1 MPAVAPEAFVSD
13 TDSLQADWRRIEPLA
28 ELSALFLG
36 PERQVLVAAWGLL
49 LNEIEQAAMD
59 LSEPRVAAVKLAWWA
74 EELQR
79 AGQDSARHPLL
90 RSLRPVL
97 ERAPLQAGDWA
108 ALIAAAMALGSDE
121 ASVASVEAQLD
132 RYGRFTRPAA
142 RIEVALF
149 GGEAADTARLHAVHL
164 ALEQWLLARRRQ
176 RQPWPLDLV
185 ARHGV
190 SPAQAQAESDP
201 IPTAFVREHARSL
214 LASCTRAARP
224 ALYRAVASVAR
235 GQALRQLSRSA
246 AIVPLAIRPG
256 PALAF
261 SLWRAVR
268 RAGKA

>member
-1 MPAVAPEAFVSD
+1 MVLERTLSG

-28 ELSALFLG
+28 ELSELFLG
-36 PERQVLVAAWGLL
+36 PERHVRVAAWGLL

-74 EELQR
+74 DELQR

-90 RSLRPVL
+90 RSLRPAL
-97 ERAPLQAGDWA
+97 EVAPLQATDWA
-108 ALIAAAMALGSDE
+108 ALIAAAMELGSDE
-121 ASVASVEAQLD
+121 ASVGSVEAQLS
-132 RYGRFTRPAA
+132 RYQRFTLPAA
-142 RIEVALF
+142 RIEAALF

-164 ALEQWLLARRRQ
+164 ALEQRLLARRRQ

-190 SPAQAQAESDP
+190 SPAQAPAEAAAMPPSF
-201 IPTAFVREHARSL
+201 AREHARIL
-214 LASCTRAARP
+214 LAACTRAARP

-235 GQALRQLSRSA
+235 AQALRQLSRSA
-246 AIVPLAIRPG
+246 FCGPIAIRPG
-256 PALAF
+256 PLLAF

-268 RAGKA
+268 RAGRV